1 MFSLLSSDTTMDGNV
16 FPDQE
21 QLLGFLKKLKE
32 VFDVCDEDADGYI
45 RVEHLVDLGL
55 QFGQGDEVK
64 KFAKY
69 LDPNAHGRINFK
81 DFCHGVFAI
90 KGCEGILKT
99 ALGTPQVDTR
109 PYETDNGYYYQI
121 MHHSGDCLCSAA
133 VGWDAGDKQQQWQ
146 LYRSR
151 GDAASG
157 PQHPS

>member
-1 MFSLLSSDTTMDGNV
+1 MDGNV

-21 QLLGFLKKLKE
+21 QLLVFLKKLKE

-45 RVEHLVDLGL
+45 RVEHFVDLGL

-90 KGCEGILKT
+90 KGCEEILKT
-99 ALGTPQVDTR
+99 ALGTPNISAQ
-109 PYETDNGYYYQI
+109 PYQTDNGYYYQI
-121 MHHSGDCLCSAA
+121 VGLLSCEDVQMNSVPSTALLFALSVLCCK
-133 VGWDAGDKQQQWQ
+133 WF
-146 LYRSR
+146 Y
-151 GDAASG
+151 
-157 PQHPS
+157 

>member
-1 MFSLLSSDTTMDGNV
+1 MDGNV

-21 QLLGFLKKLKE
+21 QLLVFLKKLKE

-45 RVEHLVDLGL
+45 RVEHFVDLGL

-90 KGCEGILKT
+90 KGCEEILKRH
-99 ALGTPQVDTR
+99 LGPPPLQHSRTR
-109 PYETDNGYYYQI
+109 QTMATTI
-121 MHHSGDCLCSAA
+121 SICLLTNST
-133 VGWDAGDKQQQWQ
+133 
-146 LYRSR
+146 L
-151 GDAASG
+151 
-157 PQHPS
+157 PSNIANSS